1 MMEEDAI
8 SVCRERRFGLRVSI
22 TPSHRLTGT
31 KCVYHFCDKVGK
43 LDKIC
48 NIYTTEM
55 IVNRGG
61 QKGLA
66 VFLIS
71 SLWLKDLKPF
81 DKSGAAKD
89 IMGPHFISCLTKL
102 VLVLPPIRKE
112 VDQLYTHI
120 HAFSL
125 MTYDYSSVH
134 RPGAHAPL
142 YWIRRTSE
150 KLIPTNSQDFN
161 EKHQKILL
169 GINMYGN
176 DLTPL

>member
-1 MMEEDAI
+1 MFGLNAILSAASWWNGNAI
-8 SVCRERRFGLRVSI
+8 SWHETLLQHNGSATSVSI
-22 TPSHRLTGT
+22 TR
-31 KCVYHFCDKVGK
+31 
-43 LDKIC
+43 
-48 NIYTTEM
+48 
-55 IVNRGG
+55 
-61 QKGLA
+61 
-66 VFLIS
+66 
-71 SLWLKDLKPF
+71 
-81 DKSGAAKD
+81 
-89 IMGPHFISCLTKL
+89 KL
-102 VLVLPPIRKE
+102 VLVLPPMRKE

-150 KLIPTNSQDFN
+150 KLIPTNSRDFN

-169 GINMYGN
+169 GINMHGN